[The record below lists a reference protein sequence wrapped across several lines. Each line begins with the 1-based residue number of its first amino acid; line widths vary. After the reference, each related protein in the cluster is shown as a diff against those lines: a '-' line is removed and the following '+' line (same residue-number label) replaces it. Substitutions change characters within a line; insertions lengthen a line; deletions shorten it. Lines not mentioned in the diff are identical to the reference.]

1 MQLHSQPEMVSVFNE
16 LETSRL
22 HIAKQHSRA
31 YWSMGIGAA
40 CLLGGFLF
48 GLIEVGVVLLIA
60 GLVTGLIILALVGN
74 KTNAYKLD
82 FKHKII
88 GAALK
93 QLDDSLQINPQS
105 GISQR
110 DFIDS
115 CLFSQTPDRYKTED
129 LVYGK
134 IDKTQIHFAEVH
146 AEYKTETQTK
156 NGKQT
161 QWHDIFK
168 GIIFCADFNKNFN
181 GLTVVRPK
189 GFTGAFGKWI
199 SQNILG
205 NKRIVELENVNFD
218 KMFTTES
225 GDQVE
230 ARYILTPSLMEKLL
244 ELNQYANST
253 ISVSFVWSNVYIAFP
268 LNHNYFEAPIF
279 KSLLNA
285 EVLEKDLNMLR
296 LMCHVVQELDLNTRI
311 WTKQ

>member
-1 MQLHSQPEMVSVFNE
+1 MQLHGQPEMVSVFNE

-40 CLLGGFLF
+40 CLLGAFLF
-48 GLIEVGVVLLIA
+48 GLIEVGVVLVI
-60 GLVTGLIILALVGN
+60 VGLITGFIMLALVGS
-74 KTNAYKLD
+74 KTSAYKLD
-82 FKHKII
+82 FKHKVI

-93 QLDDSLQINPQS
+93 QLDDSLQIAPQS

-110 DFIDS
+110 DFMDS
-115 CLFSQTPDRYKTED
+115 RLFSQTPDRYKTED
-129 LVYGK
+129 LVHGK

-146 AEYKTETQTK
+146 AEYKTETRTK

-161 QWHDIFK
+161 HWHDIFK
-168 GIIFCADFNKNFN
+168 GIIFCADFNKHFSSI
-181 GLTVVRPK
+181 TVVKPK
-189 GFTGAFGKWI
+189 GFGGAFGKWF
-199 SQNILG
+199 SQNVFG
-205 NKRIVELENVNFD
+205 NKNIVELENVDFD
-218 KMFTTES
+218 KTFITES

-253 ISVSFVWSNVYIAFP
+253 ISISFIWSNVYIAFP

-285 EVLEKDLNMLR
+285 DVLEKDLNMLR
-296 LMCHVVQELDLNTRI
+296 LMRHVVEELDLNTRI
-311 WTKQ
+311 WTKE

>member
-1 MQLHSQPEMVSVFNE
+1 MQFHSLPEMGPVFNE

-22 HIAKQHSRA
+22 YLAKRHARA

-40 CLLGGFLF
+40 CLLVVALMGVIEAGILLLII
-48 GLIEVGVVLLIA
+48 GLIVGFVM
-60 GLVTGLIILALVGN
+60 LALVN
-74 KTNAYKLD
+74 KKTKEYKLD
-82 FKHKII
+82 FKYKII
-88 GAALK
+88 GGVLRH
-93 QLDDSLQINPQS
+93 LNDSLQINPLS
-105 GISQR
+105 GISEG
-110 DFIDS
+110 DFINS
-115 CLFSQTPDRYKTED
+115 YLFSQTPDRYKTED

-181 GLTVVRPK
+181 GLTVVRPR
-189 GFTGAFGKWI
+189 GFGGGLGKWL
-199 SQNILG
+199 SKNVMG

-218 KMFTTES
+218 KMFITES
-225 GDQVE
+225 GDQIE

-253 ISVSFVWSNVYIAFP
+253 ISVSFIWSNVYIAFP

-285 EVLEKDLNMLR
+285 DVLQKDLSILKLML
-296 LMCHVVQELDLNTRI
+296 HVVEELDLNTRI

>member
-1 MQLHSQPEMVSVFNE
+1 MQIHDRPEMLSVLDE

-22 HIAKQHSRA
+22 HIAQQHTRA
-31 YWSMGIGAA
+31 YWSFGIGVA
-40 CLLGGFLF
+40 CAVAGYAFGFPEIGIAFLVIGAVAGMVLF
-48 GLIEVGVVLLIA
+48 GRVSKKA
-60 GLVTGLIILALVGN
+60 SQ
-74 KTNAYKLD
+74 YKLD
-82 FKHKII
+82 FKYQII

-93 QLDDSLQINPQS
+93 EFGDGLRIEPES
-105 GISQR
+105 GISEQ

-115 CLFSQTPDRYKTED
+115 HLFSTEPDRYATED

-146 AEYKTETQTK
+146 AEYKTETYTK
-156 NGKQT
+156 NGKRT

-189 GFTGAFGKWI
+189 GFGSGLGKWL
-199 SQNILG
+199 SKNVFG
-205 NKRIVELENVNFD
+205 NKNIVELENVDFEKNFN
-218 KMFTTES
+218 TES
-225 GDQVE
+225 DDQVE
-230 ARYILTPSLMEKLL
+230 ARYILTPSMMEKLL
-244 ELNQYANST
+244 ELNQYANGT
-253 ISVSFVWSNVYIAFP
+253 ISVSFIWSNVYIAFP

-285 EVLEKDLNMLR
+285 DVLEEDLNILR
-296 LMCHVVQELDLNTRI
+296 LMRHVVEELDLNTRI

>member
-1 MQLHSQPEMVSVFNE
+1 MNLHNQPEMVSVFNE

-22 HIAKQHSRA
+22 HIAKQHTRA

-40 CLLGGFLF
+40 CLLAGFLF
-48 GLIEVGVVLLIA
+48 GLVEVGVVLVIIGLIA
-60 GLVTGLIILALVGN
+60 GGIILALVGS
-74 KTNAYKLD
+74 KTSEYKLN
-82 FKHKII
+82 FKLKVI
-88 GAALK
+88 GAALRE
-93 QLDDSLQINPQS
+93 LGENLQINPQS
-105 GISQR
+105 GISER
-110 DFIDS
+110 DFINS
-115 CLFSQTPDRYKTED
+115 RLFSQTPDRYKTED
-129 LVYGK
+129 LVHGK

-146 AEYKTETQTK
+146 AEYKTETRTK

-161 QWHDIFK
+161 HWHDIFK

-181 GLTVVRPK
+181 SITVVKPK
-189 GFTGAFGKWI
+189 GFGGAFGKWF
-199 SQNILG
+199 SQNVFG
-205 NKRIVELENVNFD
+205 NKSIVELENVDFE
-218 KMFTTES
+218 KMFITES

-253 ISVSFVWSNVYIAFP
+253 ISVSFIWSNVYIAFP

-285 EVLEKDLNMLR
+285 DVLEKDLNILR
-296 LMCHVVQELDLNTRI
+296 LMRHVVEELDLNTRI

>member
-40 CLLGGFLF
+40 CLLVGFLF
-48 GLIEVGVVLLIA
+48 GLIEVGVVLVIIGLITGFIML
-60 GLVTGLIILALVGN
+60 GLVSG
-74 KTNAYKLD
+74 KTNQYKLE
-82 FKHKII
+82 FKYKVI

-93 QLDDSLQINPQS
+93 HLGENLQINPQS
-105 GISQR
+105 GISER

-115 CLFSQTPDRYKTED
+115 CLFSQTPDRYQTED

-181 GLTVVRPK
+181 SLTVVRPK
-189 GFTGAFGKWI
+189 GFAGAFGKWI

-205 NKRIVELENVNFD
+205 NNRIVELENVNFD
-218 KMFTTES
+218 KMFSTES

-253 ISVSFVWSNVYIAFP
+253 ISISFIWSNVYIAFP

-285 EVLEKDLNMLR
+285 DVLEKDLNMLR
-296 LMCHVVQELDLNTRI
+296 LMRNVVEELDLNTRI
-311 WTKQ
+311 WTKE

>member
-1 MQLHSQPEMVSVFNE
+1 MDLHNRPEMISVFNE

-22 HIAKQHSRA
+22 YIAKQHTRA

-40 CLLGGFLF
+40 FLLAGFLF
-48 GLIEVGVVLLIA
+48 GLIEVGVVIVAIGLIA
-60 GLVTGLIILALVGN
+60 GFIILAMVGS
-74 KTNAYKLD
+74 KTDAYKVD
-82 FKHKII
+82 FKHKVI

-93 QLDDSLQINPQS
+93 QLDDSLQINPDS
-105 GISQR
+105 GISER
-110 DFIDS
+110 DFRDS

-129 LVYGK
+129 LVHGK

-156 NGKQT
+156 NGRKT

-181 GLTVVRPK
+181 GLTIVRPK
-189 GFTGAFGKWI
+189 GFAGAFGKWI
-199 SQNILG
+199 SQNVLG

-218 KMFTTES
+218 KMFITES

-244 ELNQYANST
+244 ELNAYANST

-285 EVLEKDLNMLR
+285 DVLEKDLNILK
-296 LMCHVVQELDLNTRI
+296 LMCHVVEELDLNTRI

>member
-1 MQLHSQPEMVSVFNE
+1 MQLHSRPEMASVFNE

-22 HIAKQHSRA
+22 YIAKQHSRA
-31 YWSMGIGAA
+31 YWSVGLGAV
-40 CLLGGFLF
+40 CLLAGFLF
-48 GLIEVGVVLLIA
+48 GLVGIGFSILVV
-60 GLVTGLIILALVGN
+60 GLVAGFVIFARVG
-74 KTNAYKLD
+74 KKANAYKLD
-82 FKHKII
+82 FKYKVI
-88 GAALK
+88 GTALK
-93 QLDDSLQINPQS
+93 ELDDSLQINPQS
-105 GISQR
+105 GISEQ

-181 GLTVVRPK
+181 GLTLVKPK
-189 GFTGAFGKWI
+189 GFGGAFGKWL
-199 SQNILG
+199 SQNVLG
-205 NKRIVELENVNFD
+205 NKQIVELENVDFE
-218 KMFTTES
+218 KMFITES
-225 GDQVE
+225 GDQIE

-253 ISVSFVWSNVYIAFP
+253 ISVSFISSSVYIAFP

-285 EVLEKDLNMLR
+285 DVLEKDLNMLR

>member
-1 MQLHSQPEMVSVFNE
+1 MQLHSRPEMVSVFNE

-22 HIAKQHSRA
+22 YIAKQHSRA
-31 YWSMGIGAA
+31 YWSVGIGAA
-40 CLLGGFLF
+40 CLLAGFVF
-48 GLIEVGVVLLIA
+48 GLLGIGFFIFIV
-60 GLVTGLIILALVGN
+60 GLVTGFVLFFRVSKKADV
-74 KTNAYKLD
+74 YKLD
-82 FKHKII
+82 FKYKII
-88 GAALK
+88 GAGLR
-93 QLDDSLQINPQS
+93 QLNENLQINPLS
-105 GISQR
+105 GISEG
-110 DFIDS
+110 DFINS

-161 QWHDIFK
+161 HWHDIFK

-189 GFTGAFGKWI
+189 GFGGAFGKWL
-199 SQNILG
+199 SQNVMG

-218 KMFTTES
+218 KMFITES

-253 ISVSFVWSNVYIAFP
+253 ISVSFIWSSVYIAFP
-268 LNHNYFEAPIF
+268 LNHNYFEAPVF

-285 EVLEKDLNMLR
+285 EVLEKDLNMLQ
-296 LMCHVVQELDLNTRI
+296 LMLHVVEELDLNTRI

>member
-1 MQLHSQPEMVSVFNE
+1 MDLHNRPEMVSVFNE

-22 HIAKQHSRA
+22 YIAKQHTRA

-40 CLLGGFLF
+40 FLLAGFLF
-48 GLIEVGVVLLIA
+48 GLIEVGVVIVIIGLIA
-60 GLVTGLIILALVGN
+60 GFIILAMVGS
-74 KTNAYKLD
+74 KADAYKLD
-82 FKHKII
+82 FKHKVI

-93 QLDDSLQINPQS
+93 HLDDSLQINPQS
-105 GISQR
+105 GISER

-115 CLFSQTPDRYKTED
+115 SLFSQTPDRYKTED
-129 LVYGK
+129 LVHGK

-156 NGKQT
+156 NGRKT
-161 QWHDIFK
+161 EWHDIFK
-168 GIIFCADFNKNFN
+168 GIIFCADFNKNFS
-181 GLTVVRPK
+181 GLTIVRPK
-189 GFTGAFGKWI
+189 GFGGAFGKWI
-199 SQNILG
+199 SQNVLG
-205 NKRIVELENVNFD
+205 NKRIVELENVDFD
-218 KMFTTES
+218 KMFITES

-244 ELNQYANST
+244 ELNAYANST
-253 ISVSFVWSNVYIAFP
+253 ISVSFIFSNVYIAFP

-285 EVLEKDLNMLR
+285 DVLEKDLNILR
-296 LMCHVVQELDLNTRI
+296 LMRHVVEELDLNTRI

>member
-1 MQLHSQPEMVSVFNE
+1 MQLHSRPEMVSVFNE

-22 HIAKQHSRA
+22 YIAKRHARA

-40 CLLGGFLF
+40 CLLVVSLF
-48 GLIEVGVVLLIA
+48 GLVEAGILLLII
-60 GLVTGLIILALVGN
+60 GLIVGFVMLALVN
-74 KTNAYKLD
+74 KKTREYKLN
-82 FKHKII
+82 FKYKII
-88 GAALK
+88 GAVLK
-93 QLDDSLQINPQS
+93 HLNESLQINPLS
-105 GISQR
+105 GISEG
-110 DFIDS
+110 DFINS
-115 CLFSQTPDRYKTED
+115 YLFSQTPDRYKTED

-189 GFTGAFGKWI
+189 GFGGAFGKWI
-199 SQNILG
+199 SQNVLG

-218 KMFTTES
+218 KMFITES

-244 ELNQYANST
+244 ELNQYADST
-253 ISVSFVWSNVYIAFP
+253 ISVSFIWSSVYIAFP
-268 LNHNYFEAPIF
+268 LNHNYFEAPVF
-279 KSLLNA
+279 KSLLNVD
-285 EVLEKDLNMLR
+285 VLEKDLNILR
-296 LMCHVVQELDLNTRI
+296 LMLHVVEELDLNTRI

>member
-1 MQLHSQPEMVSVFNE
+1 MDLHNRPEMVSVFNE

-22 HIAKQHSRA
+22 YIAKQHTTA
-31 YWSMGIGAA
+31 YWCMGIGAA
-40 CLLGGFLF
+40 FLLAGFLF
-48 GLIEVGVVLLIA
+48 GLIEVGVVIVVVGLIA
-60 GLVTGLIILALVGN
+60 GFIILTMVGS
-74 KTNAYKLD
+74 KTDAYKVD
-82 FKHKII
+82 FKQKVI

-93 QLDDSLQINPQS
+93 QLDDSLEINPHS
-105 GISQR
+105 GISER
-110 DFIDS
+110 DFRDS

-129 LVYGK
+129 LVHGK

-156 NGKQT
+156 NGRKT

-168 GIIFCADFNKNFN
+168 GIIFCADFNKNFA

-189 GFTGAFGKWI
+189 GFGGAFGKWI

-205 NKRIVELENVNFD
+205 NKRIVELENVDFD
-218 KMFTTES
+218 KMFITES

-244 ELNQYANST
+244 ELNAYANST
-253 ISVSFVWSNVYIAFP
+253 ISVSFIFSNVYIAFP

-285 EVLEKDLNMLR
+285 DVLEKDLNILR
-296 LMCHVVQELDLNTRI
+296 LMRHVVEELDLNTRI